1 MEEFNIENKNLFE
14 LLSSETPDIFSLSKI
29 DSTSLLEEIKP
40 NSSLIMKP
48 KIKFILTKQQSPS
61 VKLLQKKTLEKPNE
75 LNLENEKSNNG
86 RWSKEEQK
94 RFAEA
99 VLKFGNNWKK
109 IQNYVSSRNI
119 TQIRSHAQKFL
130 MKLKE
135 NDFLNYKGLEQNLSW
150 TKIMNFLTKTLTFE
164 EFKNVIFSVEQIGE
178 EKNRNKKNKK
188 LKNIATKNKLEENDD
203 FKEINKGFYYKEN
216 DEENR
221 EEEEEKDLQKFIE
234 CFNCSSGNI
243 TLNSSFEEMSQKY
256 EDNNNFGYNLVN
268 DINKKY
274 NKMFKRFKI

>member
-150 TKIMNFLTKTLTFE
+150 TKIMNFLTKTLTFD

-178 EKNRNKKNKK
+178 EKNRNK
-188 LKNIATKNKLEENDD
+188 KNKLEENDD

-221 EEEEEKDLQKFIE
+221 EEEEEEKDLQKFIE

-274 NKMFKRFKI
+274 NNIL

>member
-150 TKIMNFLTKTLTFE
+150 TKIMNFLTKTLTFD

-178 EKNRNKKNKK
+178 EKNRNKNNKK
-188 LKNIATKNKLEENDD
+188 IKNIATKNKLE
-203 FKEINKGFYYKEN
+203 
-216 DEENR
+216 
-221 EEEEEKDLQKFIE
+221 
-234 CFNCSSGNI
+234 
-243 TLNSSFEEMSQKY
+243 
-256 EDNNNFGYNLVN
+256 
-268 DINKKY
+268 
-274 NKMFKRFKI
+274 